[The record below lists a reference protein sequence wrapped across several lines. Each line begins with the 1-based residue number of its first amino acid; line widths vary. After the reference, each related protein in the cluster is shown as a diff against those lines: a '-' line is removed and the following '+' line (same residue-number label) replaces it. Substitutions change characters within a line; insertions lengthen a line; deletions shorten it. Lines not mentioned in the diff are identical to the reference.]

1 MALIAVAG
9 LFASA
14 LYAGSVVRDVRSA
27 PRYVTVKGFA
37 QRPIRSDFVI
47 WTGSLTARSPEMAK
61 AYEKIEADLARVL
74 AFLGEGGIAREQ
86 IAISPVSIQTRFRQ
100 GEQGYLTNEIELY
113 ELGQTLTLSSKDV
126 ARVETVSKEVT
137 GLIRDGVELASN
149 APSFYYT
156 GLDDLKIEMLGAA
169 VGRRAAARGRDR
181 RQDGREARQALLG
194 HAGRL
199 PDHAR
204 PLDRDLGR
212 GHVRHFVD
220 REDGARGRDGELR
233 ARLALAG
240 LPGLAAGASRRVI
253 R

>member
-1 MALIAVAG
+1 VPDSAERRSPASAGVALIAVAG

-37 QRPIRSDFVI
+37 QLPIRSDFVI

-61 AYEKIEADLARVL
+61 AYEKIEADLARVI
-74 AFLGEGGIAREQ
+74 AFLGEGGIARDQ
-86 IAISPVSIQTRFRQ
+86 IAISPVSIQARFRQ
-100 GEQGYLTNEIELY
+100 GERGYLTNEIELY

-137 GLIRDGVELASN
+137 GLIRDGVELVSN

-169 VGRRAAARGRDR
+169 SADAK
-181 RQDGREARQALLG
+181 
-194 HAGRL
+194 
-199 PDHAR
+199 
-204 PLDRDLGR
+204 
-212 GHVRHFVD
+212 
-220 REDGARGRDGELR
+220 LR
-233 ARLALAG
+233 ADEIADKTGAKLGKLSW
-240 LPGLAAGASRRVI
+240 AAQGVFQITPAWSTEISGQGMYDTSSIEKTVRAVVTLSFGI
-253 R
+253 D